1 MFCQSRSVGS
11 NVGLAGR
18 FVCPIARFLSVLL
31 RADYKPCFPSSRPV
45 PIIVGWFGSVR
56 FGSIKILA
64 TTYCCHVVGTGFLE
78 LQSLLEFLQRVHDF
92 LDRLGPLGRVLGKEI
107 LLLTGP
113 DLGLG
118 SGLRLRRRDDYLD
131 GILVDAVLD
140 HRRVG
145 EDLPD
150 RTQCRLVFLLPPVS
164 VSGISDGEL
173 DRRTHGR
180 NRR

>member
-1 MFCQSRSVGS
+1 MLAWQAVLSVLSQDSFLFFSGPVTNHVSRPRVRFRLLSVGS
-11 NVGLAGR
+11 LIDWLV
-18 FVCPIARFLSVLL
+18 
-31 RADYKPCFPSSRPV
+31 
-45 PIIVGWFGSVR
+45 GSVR

-92 LDRLGPLGRVLGKEI
+92 LDRLGALGRVLGKEI
-107 LLLTGP
+107 LLLAGP